1 MSLASEKICAM
12 WLTMAL
18 TGLRPARLAPPP
30 LGLGLDSTGSGARVR
45 ASRIRRSTPALGQV
59 ALSQSDAST
68 KHDARRT
75 HCHVDS
81 IYVSP
86 SIYLCSQ

>member
-30 LGLGLDSTGSGARVR
+30 LGLGFRFHGLRSTRASVSDPPIDTGARTSGALAKRC
-45 ASRIRRSTPALGQV
+45 IH
-59 ALSQSDAST
+59 QS
-68 KHDARRT
+68 
-75 HCHVDS
+75 
-81 IYVSP
+81 
-86 SIYLCSQ
+86 